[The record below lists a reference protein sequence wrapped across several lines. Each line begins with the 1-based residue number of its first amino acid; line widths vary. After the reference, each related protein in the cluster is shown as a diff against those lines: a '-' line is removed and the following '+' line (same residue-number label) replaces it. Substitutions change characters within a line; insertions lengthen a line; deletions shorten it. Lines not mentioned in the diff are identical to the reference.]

1 MIHHHYILAALATER
16 QTTLLAEAQ
25 AARQPRQNRPPA
37 APASRLVRVV
47 RKLRPARRAR
57 HAVQRGRAVTESPS

>member
-16 QTTLLAEAQ
+16 QNTLLAEAQ
-25 AARQPRQNRPPA
+25 AARQAQQNRLPA
-37 APASRLVRVV
+37 APGSRLVRVV

-57 HAVQRGRAVTESPS
+57 HVVQRGRAVTESPS